1 MKLSVGCN
9 WDPVLVEE
17 LAGIAEVTDLCGMLN
32 PTVIG
37 CGSLAYLAPPV
48 TRDAVADYVKSV
60 HAAGKTMTIIL
71 DAPNMEAMEWEP
83 EVHRRV
89 LDLFGWLEGI
99 GVDFVELA
107 IPYLVELVHV
117 RFPKL
122 KIKVSPITRT
132 ASVDTAVFLQEMGAD
147 MVAVEQ
153 LLQRDFGALR
163 LMAKD
168 SPVPIMLDA
177 TDGTLRGSPSYG
189 NFDYAWTNAV
199 QSSDREELSPYSELA
214 RTYNPA
220 FDDWYKVKNPAE
232 IIRCNFIRPEDLH
245 YYEELGIENF
255 KLDLGIYTT
264 DHIVKCAEAYAGRR
278 YLDSMVELANLFYAG
293 HEYQVEKT
301 HGPLRDSRVLPPDA
315 PPQITRY
322 FQLLDNKGYVSEMV
336 RVDNPAMTGYLKH
349 VVDGECRVVDCQ
361 ACLRHAG
368 IAVTFEEDM
377 RELFTRTLDE
387 YRNCL
392 TSGAYL

>member
-9 WDPVLVEE
+9 WDPALVEK
-17 LAGIAEVTDLCGMLN
+17 LAGINEVTDLCGMLN

-48 TRDAVADYVKSV
+48 TRDEVAAYVKSV
-60 HAAGKTMTIIL
+60 HSAGRTMTVIL

-83 EVHRRV
+83 EVHKRV
-89 LDLFGWLEGI
+89 LELFGWLEEI
-99 GVDFVELA
+99 EVDYVELA

-132 ASVDTAVFLQEMGAD
+132 ASVDTALFLQEMGAD
-147 MVAVEQ
+147 IVAVEQ
-153 LLQRDFGALR
+153 LLQRDFQALKVI
-163 LMAKD
+163 AKD
-168 SPVPIMLDA
+168 SPVPILLDA

-199 QSSDREELSPYSELA
+199 QSSDREELTDYRELA

-255 KLDLGIYTT
+255 KLDVAIYTT
-264 DHIVKCAEAYAGRR
+264 EHIVNCAETYAARQ
-278 YLDSMVELANLFYAG
+278 YLDSTVELANLFYSG
-293 HEYQVEKT
+293 HDYRVEQT
-301 HGPLRDSRVLPPDA
+301 VGPLKDNRILPPDP
-315 PPQITRY
+315 PPQISRF
-322 FQLLDNKGYVSEMV
+322 FQLMDNKRFVSEMV
-336 RVDNPAMTGYLKH
+336 RVENPALEGYLKH
-349 VVDGECRVVDCQ
+349 VLDGECRAVECQ

-368 IAVTFEEDM
+368 VAVTMEEDM
-377 RELFTRTLDE
+377 RELFTRVHQE
-387 YRNCL
+387 YRECL